1 LFDQN
6 RERFASEIRRN
17 ISALLKNGRFFEQ
30 KGIYSHKEKK
40 AQREYFRETGIAEV
54 WFWLAP

>member
-1 LFDQN
+1 LPFCINKPALVNQN

-30 KGIYSHKEKK
+30 KGIFSLEEKK
-40 AQREYFRETGIAEV
+40 AQ
-54 WFWLAP
+54 